1 VTQPATS
8 APPRPAVRLARLG
21 GWTRVAFGTAFVLT
35 PRAVARPWVGTGA
48 DTAGAQLLTRSMGIR
63 DLLLGVGLLQ
73 ALNRNDRRLAATWL
87 GYGAA
92 AGVVDT
98 GAAMAAYP
106 GLPRT
111 GRRFL
116 LFIIGALATDAM
128 LAAQLRQEPSAYGEP
143 NVRSRS
149 S

>member
-1 VTQPATS
+1 
-8 APPRPAVRLARLG
+8 
-21 GWTRVAFGTAFVLT
+21 
-35 PRAVARPWVGTGA
+35 
-48 DTAGAQLLTRSMGIR
+48 MGIR

-73 ALNRNDRRLAATWL
+73 ALNRNDHRLAATWL

-98 GAAMAAYP
+98 GATMAAYP

-143 NVRSRS
+143 NVRSRLS
-149 S
+149 